1 MPHSLDTSRTLN
13 MRKIQ
18 QGFTLIELV
27 VVITILGILAAFAI
41 PRFAALDSAARI
53 SATSAMVG
61 TLRSAAALAHAQYL
75 VAGNSPAT
83 VTMDGTA
90 VSLTFGYPDLAGIQL
105 AIQDTSGFTPTTT
118 ATTLTLAKIGATAPT
133 TCIVTYAVSTAANTA
148 PVIVAAPT
156 GC

>member
-1 MPHSLDTSRTLN
+1 

-41 PRFAALDSAARI
+41 PRFAALDGAARI

-75 VAGNSPAT
+75 VAGNAPAT

-90 VSLTFGYPDLAGIQL
+90 VSLTFGYPDAAGIQA
-105 AIQDTSGFTPTTT
+105 AIQDSSGFTAATVG
-118 ATTLTLAKIGATAPT
+118 TTLTYTKTGAATPA
-133 TCIVTYAVSTAANTA
+133 TCIATYTASTAANVA
-148 PVIVAAPT
+148 PVIEVATLAT
-156 GC
+156 DTAGC

>member
-1 MPHSLDTSRTLN
+1 
-13 MRKIQ
+13 MRRIQ

-75 VAGNSPAT
+75 VAGTAPAS
-83 VTMDGTA
+83 VTMDGQA
-90 VSLTFGYPDLAGIQL
+90 VSLVFGYPDAAGISL
-105 AIQDTSGFTPTTT
+105 AIQDTSGFTPATVGSTVT
-118 ATTLTLAKIGATAPT
+118 FTKTGATTPATCT
-133 TCIVTYAVSTAANTA
+133 GTYTAAAAANTA
-148 PVIVAAPT
+148 PVIVGNTA